1 MVEFWL
7 AAGALL
13 IVSALFVVI
22 PLLRRRE
29 NTDEQLRDELNKA
42 IYKDRLA
49 ELEVESVEGIV
60 QDKSELE
67 TDLKQ
72 ALLDDVPHSE
82 QHGSNQKVSP
92 IVVVA
97 SLALLVFVS
106 LFCYQR
112 YGALDKVTHWQEVAS
127 QLPQLSQRLM
137 SQDAEPLTDAEM
149 RDLIL
154 ALRTRLHH
162 TPGDQQGWL
171 LLGRIG
177 LADRDIDTAI
187 GAMKRAYRLNPA
199 DEDIQLG
206 YAQALM
212 LSGDDADTDLAE
224 RLLIG
229 LAQQEYVDLRVIS
242 LLAFNAFEK
251 QDFAGA
257 VKYWTMMQ
265 QMIGPEDSRYS
276 MLESSIRKA
285 RANMGE
291 VMTDMVAVEIQVA
304 GDVPVNPNGVLVV
317 SVHRADGSNMPV
329 AAARYNVGA
338 FPRTLVLDDGNS
350 MMQGQNL
357 SDLDSFIVRARIDSD
372 GNVGTREGDWYGE
385 STVTQKGNPVS
396 VIIANQY

>member
-13 IVSALFVVI
+13 VVSALFVVI
-22 PLLRRRE
+22 PLLRSRD

-60 QDKSELE
+60 QDKAELE
-67 TDLKQ
+67 TDLKL
-72 ALLDDVPHSE
+72 ALLDDVPTSE
-82 QHGSNQKVSP
+82 QHGSTQKVSP
-92 IVVVA
+92 IVIVV
-97 SLALLVFVS
+97 SLALLIFVS

-112 YGALDKVTHWQEVAS
+112 YGALDKVNQWQEVAN

-137 SQDAEPLTDAEM
+137 SQDAEPLTDSEM

-162 TPGDQQGWL
+162 TPQDQQGWL

-187 GAMKRAYRLNPA
+187 GAMKRAYRLSPD

-212 LSGDDADTDLAE
+212 LSGDATDTEIAE
-224 RLLIG
+224 GLLIG

-265 QMIGPEDSRYS
+265 QMIGPEDSRYP

-291 VMTDMVAVEIQVA
+291 SMADMVAVEIRVSD
-304 GDVPVNPNGVLVV
+304 DVPVNPNGVLVV
-317 SVHRADGSNMPV
+317 SVHRADGSPMPV

-357 SDLDSFIVRARIDSD
+357 SDLDAFIVRARIDSD

-385 STVTQKGNPVS
+385 SAVTQKGNPVNL
-396 VIIANQY
+396 VISNQY

>member
-13 IVSALFVVI
+13 VVSALFVVI
-22 PLLRRRE
+22 PLLRSRD

-60 QDKSELE
+60 QDKAELE
-67 TDLKQ
+67 TDLKL
-72 ALLDDVPHSE
+72 ALLDDVPNSE
-82 QHGSNQKVSP
+82 QHGSTQKVSP
-92 IVVVA
+92 VVIVV
-97 SLALLVFVS
+97 SLALLIFVT

-112 YGALDKVTHWQEVAS
+112 YGALDKVSQWQEVAN

-137 SQDAEPLTDAEM
+137 SQDAEPLTDSEM

-162 TPGDQQGWL
+162 TPQDQQGWL

-187 GAMKRAYRLNPA
+187 GAMKRAYRLSPD

-212 LSGDDADTDLAE
+212 LSGDATDTEIAE
-224 RLLIG
+224 GLLIG

-265 QMIGPEDSRYS
+265 QMIGPEDSRYP

-291 VMTDMVAVEIQVA
+291 SMADMVAVEIRVA
-304 GDVPVNPNGVLVV
+304 DDVPVNPNGVLVV
-317 SVHRADGSNMPV
+317 SVHRADGSAMPV

-357 SDLDSFIVRARIDSD
+357 SDLDAYIVRARIDSD

-385 STVTQKGNPVS
+385 SAVTQKGNPVNL
-396 VIIANQY
+396 VISNQY

>member
-13 IVSALFVVI
+13 IVSALFVLI
-22 PLLRRRE
+22 PLLRRKE
-29 NTDEQLRDELNKA
+29 NTDEQLRDDLNKA
-42 IYKDRLA
+42 IFKDRLA

-60 QDKSELE
+60 QDKTELE
-67 TDLKQ
+67 IDLKQ
-72 ALLDDVPHSE
+72 ALLDDVPHAD
-82 QHGSNQKVSP
+82 QQGSNQKVSP
-92 IVVVA
+92 LVIAV
-97 SLALLVFVS
+97 SLALLIFVS

-162 TPGDQQGWL
+162 TPDDQQGWL

-187 GAMKRAYRLNPA
+187 GAMKRAYRLSPG

-242 LLAFNAFEK
+242 LLAFNAYEK
-251 QDFAGA
+251 QDFSGA
-257 VKYWTMMQ
+257 IKYWTMMQ

-291 VMTDMVAVEIQVA
+291 VTTDMVAVEIQIA
-304 GDVPVNPNGVLVV
+304 DDVPVNPNGVLVV
-317 SVHRADGSNMPV
+317 SVHRADGSAMPV

-385 STVTQKGNPVS
+385 SAVTQKGNPVS
-396 VIIANQY
+396 IEIANQY

>member
-13 IVSALFVVI
+13 VVSALFVVI
-22 PLLRRRE
+22 PLLRSRD

-60 QDKSELE
+60 QDKAELE
-67 TDLKQ
+67 TDLKL
-72 ALLDDVPHSE
+72 ALLDDVPASE
-82 QHGSNQKVSP
+82 QFGSTQKVSP
-92 IVVVA
+92 IVIVV
-97 SLALLVFVS
+97 SLAMLIFVS

-112 YGALDKVTHWQEVAS
+112 YGALDKVNQWQEVAN

-137 SQDAEPLTDAEM
+137 SQDAEPLTDSEM

-162 TPGDQQGWL
+162 TPQDQQGWL

-187 GAMKRAYRLNPA
+187 GAMKRAYRLSPD

-212 LSGDDADTDLAE
+212 LSGDATDTEIAE
-224 RLLIG
+224 GLLIG

-265 QMIGPEDSRYS
+265 QMIGPEDSRYP

-291 VMTDMVAVEIQVA
+291 SMADMVAVEIRVA
-304 GDVPVNPNGVLVV
+304 DDVPVNPNGVLVV
-317 SVHRADGSNMPV
+317 SVHRADGSPMPV

-357 SDLDSFIVRARIDSD
+357 SDLDAFIVRARIDSD

-385 STVTQKGNPVS
+385 SAVTQKGDPVNL
-396 VIIANQY
+396 VISNQY